1 MRVKIYKKDNTVIE
15 RNDIQDIEQL
25 YDRIRRKDFL
35 FIRCFYAGNLTPIV
49 IEDIEEIK
57 IRMKEGE

>member
-1 MRVKIYKKDNTVIE
+1 MIVEIYKKNNTVIK

-25 YDRIRRKDFL
+25 HDRIHWKDFL
-35 FIRCFYAGNLTPIV
+35 FIRCFHAGNLTPIA